1 MTEKRMTKRDYF
13 NELLTIPVVAESIDL
28 VDFIE
33 KEIANLDKRKSTSR
47 KPTKKQIE
55 NAELV
60 ESIYESMEV
69 GKQYTCGAML
79 EEFPCCEGLSSQKV
93 NAMLK
98 KLVDSGRVEREV
110 VKRVTYFTRN
120 E

>member
-13 NELLTIPVVAESIDL
+13 NELLTIPAVAENIDL

-33 KEIANLDKRKSTSR
+33 KEIANLDKRKSSSR

-55 NAELV
+55 NVELI

-79 EEFPCCEGLSSQKV
+79 EEFPCGEGLSSQKV

>member
-1 MTEKRMTKRDYF
+1 MTKREYF
-13 NELLTIPVVAESIDL
+13 EELLVIPEVAENEEL
-28 VDFIE
+28 VAFIE
-33 KEIANLDKRKSTSR
+33 KEIALLEKRSNSPK